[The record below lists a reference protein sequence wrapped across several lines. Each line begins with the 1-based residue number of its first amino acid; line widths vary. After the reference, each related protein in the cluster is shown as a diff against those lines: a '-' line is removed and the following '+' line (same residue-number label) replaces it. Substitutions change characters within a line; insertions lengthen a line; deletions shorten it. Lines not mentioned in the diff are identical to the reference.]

1 MKKYSLLLLSGGVG
15 SRTALDYPKQFH
27 KIKGHPMLVYSLIAA
42 RKVREIDEFVINYP
56 EGCEGIT
63 REIIGSYFPDMAV
76 KFVPC
81 GETRHQSTKLLLEAA
96 KNFDVIVHEAARP
109 IIGASGFRNLIKH
122 EASNVAYCLPI
133 PFSMCEVDLDSME
146 MVRRVD
152 RSTTMNIQLPQ
163 KFSKRE
169 LTHAHEKATELDVVF
184 TEDAM
189 LVREVGNVPVKFML
203 GWEKNIKVTTRED
216 FVFAESFL
224 KETYDN
230 D

>member
-15 SRTALDYPKQFH
+15 SRTSLDYPKQFH

-42 RKVREIDEFVINYP
+42 SKVREIDEFVINYP
-56 EGCEGIT
+56 DGCEEVT
-63 REIIGSYFPDMAV
+63 REIIASYFP
-76 KFVPC
+76 KHNIKLVPC
-81 GETRHQSTKLLLEAA
+81 GATRHESTKILLESAS
-96 KNFDVIVHEAARP
+96 NLHVIIHEAARP
-109 IIGASGFRNLIKH
+109 IICAGGFRELINH
-122 EASNVAYCLPI
+122 EANNVSYCIPI
-133 PFSMCEVDLDSME
+133 PFSMCEIDPGTME

-163 KFSKRE
+163 KFSKRD
-169 LTHAHEKATELDVVF
+169 LLLAHEKAAKLNIAY

-189 LVREVGNVPVKFML
+189 LVREVGNIPVNFMV